1 MGKDVSR
8 KKKALKIITILIVLI
23 LISMIA
29 WIIYTIAKNPL
40 LVSQDSFIVE
50 YGNEISVNPSDYL
63 SEQVKKEII
72 TKTKVNVNTNSRD
85 EKNQYPV
92 GEYEVIL
99 NYIHHKAIAIVIVK
113 DTTCPQIKIPQSPI
127 EIEEG
132 KLSTD
137 DFKNNYEHLF
147 TVEDLSETNE
157 LKFDLMNVNAN
168 EVGEYEAVANCED
181 EWGNKAEEKF
191 KIKIIEKPKIDNE
204 TLSKE
209 SESSKNTSTSSS
221 KKKSSSKETT
231 NNASSNNS
239 STQKENTGSSKSIK
253 IHANPDSRVQL
264 DGGYAIGGYTV
275 ELPEGW

>member
-1 MGKDVSR
+1 MVTPFLTKKPKPSSR

-137 DFKNNYEHLF
+137 DFKVPSSLYLTYTRPLAPIWGRF
-147 TVEDLSETNE
+147 TNSVSSSSCLR
-157 LKFDLMNVNAN
+157 V
-168 EVGEYEAVANCED
+168 YEAHPAAQIAPMYS
-181 EWGNKAEEKF
+181 AELNTAKSLCRACWVRSVNF
-191 KIKIIEKPKIDNE
+191 MSKRRSG
-204 TLSKE
+204 LS
-209 SESSKNTSTSSS
+209 
-221 KKKSSSKETT
+221 
-231 NNASSNNS
+231 
-239 STQKENTGSSKSIK
+239 
-253 IHANPDSRVQL
+253 HP
-264 DGGYAIGGYTV
+264 
-275 ELPEGW
+275 